1 MKFQWLLDETGSFWE
16 AAADMSTKPM
26 AFLTSSCTATNHQGP
41 EAKIWT
47 ELWWT
52 HDTSWGLKETGR
64 VFLSGVKTS
73 SKSRR
78 QWLYN
83 ICVCIYIY
91 ILYIYIYITFIHV
104 WSIYSGF
111 EKQSPTPI
119 VRSGKNTNQLH
130 QLNVSHSPPKLNW
143 SSDLKHDPTF
153 QTIKSSSSQTF
164 EVCPHQTPLLLCL
177 CDRRWEV
184 VLDPLLEPHHED
196 VSMSAQERKLGWT
209 SLDLINRLNDEK
221 TLDMSMYPLVIQHNY
236 INKYHCGKLVRWKRW
251 CIMTHHEFPMKMVIL
266 PILPEGISALSQS
279 LIYGSIICRWY
290 QLWIMMVYSNRHQPF
305 PTCRM
310 EIAWRPRFLDCWD
323 TLGGS
328 LLQSGQVHVPAQYN
342 TLWLWLT

>member
-1 MKFQWLLDETGSFWE
+1 MKFQWILDETGSFWE
-16 AAADMSTKPM
+16 APADMSTKPM
-26 AFLTSSCTATNHQGP
+26 AFLTSSCTAAKLFCINPGATNHQGL
-41 EAKIWT
+41 EAKIGT
-47 ELWWT
+47 ELGWT

-83 ICVCIYIY
+83 ICNIYIY
-91 ILYIYIYITFIHV
+91 ISLLYMSDRYIPVLKNNHQLQL
-104 WSIYSGF
+104 WDR
-111 EKQSPTPI
+111 K
-119 VRSGKNTNQLH
+119 KNTNQLH

-236 INKYHCGKLVRWKRW
+236 MDKYHCGKLVRWKRW
-251 CIMTHHEFPMKMVIL
+251 CIMTRHEFPMKMVIF

-290 QLWIMMVYSNRHQPF
+290 QLWIMMV
-305 PTCRM
+305 
-310 EIAWRPRFLDCWD
+310 
-323 TLGGS
+323 
-328 LLQSGQVHVPAQYN
+328 
-342 TLWLWLT
+342 